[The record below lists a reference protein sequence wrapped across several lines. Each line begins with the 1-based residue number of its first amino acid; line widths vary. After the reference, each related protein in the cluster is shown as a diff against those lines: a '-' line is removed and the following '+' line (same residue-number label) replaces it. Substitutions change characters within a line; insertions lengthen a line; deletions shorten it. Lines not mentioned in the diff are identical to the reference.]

1 MVNNEL
7 ENFARVEFSKVSVFL
22 LKNFGIDIKEERI
35 INYGIKYKA
44 VNKQNKSCKFNLY
57 YNKKKKLSL
66 VFENSQDQNLS
77 NKIEEIFLNKD
88 MLKDSEK
95 ELRGVY
101 IDSSYKDFKSIA
113 NPSKNR
119 YIDEIY
125 IRLKPYENENIDF
138 RIFGEE
144 LLKNIND
151 EKDKRIILSNIDE
164 FNILE
169 SIYKKNKI

>member
-44 VNKQNKSCKFNLY
+44 VN
-57 YNKKKKLSL
+57 L

-95 ELRGVY
+95 ELKGMY